1 MDASLQLVWSEDG
14 EEQRLP
20 LSPTEVT
27 SLGRD
32 PACAARFANLAVSR
46 RHAEVRPSEAGWT
59 LRALSRSSPTWLN
72 GALLVG
78 DAPLRAG
85 DVVRLGVIELRAREV
100 APTADPSTDPSADPS
115 TGSEVDAGAGT
126 RRDA

>member
-1 MDASLQLVWSEDG
+1 MDASLQLVWSENG

-27 SLGRD
+27 TLGRD
-32 PACAARFANLAVSR
+32 PACTARFANLAVSR
-46 RHAEVRPSEAGWT
+46 RHAEIRPSASGWT

-85 DVVRLGVIELRAREV
+85 DVVRLGVIELRAGEV
-100 APTADPSTDPSADPS
+100 ASDAMTR
-115 TGSEVDAGAGT
+115 TGPEAEI
-126 RRDA
+126 